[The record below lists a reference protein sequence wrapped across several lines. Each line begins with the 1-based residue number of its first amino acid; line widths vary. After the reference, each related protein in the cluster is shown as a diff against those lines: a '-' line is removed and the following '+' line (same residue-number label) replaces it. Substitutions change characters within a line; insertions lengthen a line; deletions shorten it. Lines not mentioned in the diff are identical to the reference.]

1 MKYNILS
8 GTSMACPHISAAA
21 ALIKA
26 IHPDWSS
33 AAIKSALITSAGLLN
48 NEGKRITDASRNPAD
63 PLQFGSGHFRPEKA
77 ADPGLVYDASYNEYL
92 LFLCSHVN
100 KNSNPTFECPKTT
113 PSMQNLNYPSFSFP
127 KLTGKVAV
135 KRTVTNVGGKGS
147 VYFASVEPPMGIS
160 VKVYPPILHFN
171 HVGEKKDF
179 ELIVE
184 ARERVEKGIYSFG
197 WLTWSDGVHIVRS
210 PIAVS
215 LV

>member
-1 MKYNILS
+1 
-8 GTSMACPHISAAA
+8 
-21 ALIKA
+21 
-26 IHPDWSS
+26 
-33 AAIKSALITSAGLLN
+33 
-48 NEGKRITDASRNPAD
+48 
-63 PLQFGSGHFRPEKA
+63 
-77 ADPGLVYDASYNEYL
+77 
-92 LFLCSHVN
+92 
-100 KNSNPTFECPKTT
+100 
-113 PSMQNLNYPSFSFP
+113 MQNLNYPSFSFP